1 MEGNRTFFTIAVSL
15 LPQRTQRMADSFRGR
30 PGQSRTGGGTIY
42 FTLPFQVPDT
52 RTARGQHGPAARQS
66 RVRIPATDSVR
77 AETRN
82 TSLKLCRE
90 ADCTVRSAPSKH
102 KDTDRRAAQTQHRR
116 GAMLV
121 GIDVIP
127 PVVQH
132 LHALTCQFK
141 TSKLID
147 SIGLS

>member
-1 MEGNRTFFTIAVSL
+1 
-15 LPQRTQRMADSFRGR
+15 MADIYRGR
-30 PGQSRTGGGTIY
+30 QSLTGGGTIY

-66 RVRIPATDSVR
+66 RVRILA
-77 AETRN
+77 AKTRN

-90 ADCTVRSAPSKH
+90 ADCTIC
-102 KDTDRRAAQTQHRR
+102 TLWRAAQTRQHRR

-121 GIDVIP
+121 GMDVIP
-127 PVVQH
+127 PLVQH

-141 TSKLID
+141 ASKRID
-147 SIGLS
+147 NIGLS